1 MKLAVTAICGFSKD
15 DFLKKIEDFHGF
27 TAPGLVLGGLMVDMA
42 QELIRANMGP
52 GIDADA
58 IVESKHCLPDA
69 VQVFTPCTIGNGWL
83 KVLDWGK
90 FALSLYDKKTM
101 NGYRVW
107 FDVSKASEFPN
118 LYNWY
123 MKKVSKKDLPIEI
136 LLESIFEAGKDV
148 LTSRTVSI
156 RKTYIEGKKGDTKI
170 CADCSEAYPVTQG
183 ETCLSCQ
190 GESYYALSK

>member
-1 MKLAVTAICGFSKD
+1 MTSSVASVCGLSRD
-15 DFLKKIEDFHGF
+15 DFLKKIEAFHGF
-27 TAPGLVLGGLMVDMA
+27 TAPGLVIGGLMVDMA
-42 QELIRANMGP
+42 QELIWTNMGS

-148 LTSRTVSI
+148 LSSRAVSI
-156 RKTYIEGKKGDTKI
+156 RDTSSGGKKGDTKI
-170 CADCSEAYPVTQG
+170 CANCGEAYPVTQG
-183 ETCLSCQ
+183 EMCLSCQ
-190 GESYYALSK
+190 GESYYEF